1 MKYAISTFCYGD
13 RYYKQ
18 TNRLIESFDQLEV
31 EKPEIFIVTDN
42 PDVLIKKD
50 FVKVANVSEFSP
62 KYLNYKKDNYY
73 EFDFSVKRFSL
84 LYAFQA
90 GYENVILTDTDAIPN
105 YQLFNT
111 ESVMNTFVEDAIGGQ
126 VTYNFQQEQQT
137 NSMLGD
143 RFKFYEKFFGV
154 EYDKNLLNEMV
165 EDCIQF
171 ISIKGHKRFQFI
183 HIWDECIKIKD
194 SNELRN
200 APAGNIDEMC
210 FSALY
215 NGLKIVN
222 TSSKSVNLLVAHHD
236 KWY

>member
-1 MKYAISTFCYGD
+1 MSYAISTFCYGD

-18 TNRLIESFDQLEV
+18 TNRLIESLDVLDF

-42 PDVLIKKD
+42 PDILLKRD
-50 FVKVANVSEFSP
+50 FVKVANISEFNP
-62 KYLNYKKDNYY
+62 KYLDYKKDNYY

-84 LYAFQA
+84 LYAFQN
-90 GYENVILTDTDAIPN
+90 GYDNVILTDTDVIPN
-105 YQLFNT
+105 YQLFTT
-111 ESVMNTFVEDAIGGQ
+111 ENIMNTFVEDAIGGQ
-126 VTYNFQQEQQT
+126 VTYSFEQEQKS

-143 RFKFYEKFFGV
+143 RFKFYENYFGV
-154 EYDKNLLNEMV
+154 QYDKDLLKEMV

-171 ISIKGHKRFQFI
+171 ISIKGHKKYQFI
-183 HIWDECIKIKD
+183 NMWDECIKIKD
-194 SNELRN
+194 SAGLPN

-210 FSALY
+210 FSGLY

-222 TSSKSVNLLVAHHD
+222 TSDKSMNVLVAHHD